1 MGDVTYSIDEL
12 ERLTGIKARTI
23 RFYVEKG
30 LLPAPEFRGRYTTY
44 GPVHLLRLRRIRAD
58 REAGFTLDQIAARL
72 VATGRVAPRSGSGSR
87 PGGIGAKWATHARE
101 PLYEVPLADTGEV
114 SESAFSWGYIPSPL
128 SEPEGEEEA
137 SAPCRPAAT
146 DGPVAQHWRRYEL
159 APGLEVHLAN
169 RSSPDARDLAL
180 ELLEGRLDAK
190 QYTDLERF
198 VAFSD

>member
-1 MGDVTYSIDEL
+1 MADVTYSIDEL

-44 GPVHLLRLRRIRAD
+44 GPVHLNRLQRIRAD
-58 REAGFTLDQIAARL
+58 REARFTLDQIAARL
-72 VATGRVAPRSGSGSR
+72 AAIGRVAPRSGSGSR
-87 PGGIGAKWATHARE
+87 PGGIAAKWAMHARE
-101 PLYEVPLADTGEV
+101 TRYEVPLEGTHRVEEPRAAYGCL
-114 SESAFSWGYIPSPL
+114 SMPP
-128 SEPEGEEEA
+128 SEPEREKA
-137 SAPCRPAAT
+137 SAPRRPVAT
-146 DGPVAQHWRRYEL
+146 DGTVALHWRRYEL
-159 APGLEVHLAN
+159 APGLEVHLAS